1 MVIRYF
7 RSQTCF
13 IQSDLV
19 IKMGKCIFV
28 LYLYCDAITLL
39 CGLPKSLVKIFC
51 NFLSIAKQLS
61 GEGKKAPLC
70 FTLLMA
76 MSKKSKAFFSV
87 WKIWIQLMKNV
98 FFISFIFLPWYKI
111 LVWVCTFST
120 GIEPNL
126 AWKMI
131 SPHAFSLFNQ
141 SWILHYTKLPN
152 KRAWS
157 IS

>member
-76 MSKKSKAFFSV
+76 MSKKSEAFLFCLKAMDTTDEKCIFYIIHLFCDGRKYWYESAPFQQELNP
-87 WKIWIQLMKNV
+87 IWHEK
-98 FFISFIFLPWYKI
+98 
-111 LVWVCTFST
+111 
-120 GIEPNL
+120 
-126 AWKMI
+126 
-131 SPHAFSLFNQ
+131 
-141 SWILHYTKLPN
+141 
-152 KRAWS
+152 
-157 IS
+157 